1 MVKKRL
7 LIVGAGDF
15 GRELES
21 WLSLCPVND
30 RDWDLHGYLDS
41 NPAALDGF
49 QTDYKIVGDPF
60 TYSFQENDLCAMS
73 ITDCVTKEKVFE
85 AIKGKVKFLTFIA
98 PTAIIGKF
106 TSFGEGTLICPG
118 CIVSTNTRIGR
129 LVIVNIG
136 SQIGHDVEIGDYSS
150 LMANIDI
157 GGHVKIGEKTYIG
170 TGATI
175 IPKRVIA
182 KNVRIGAGSV
192 VLHNIKENLS
202 VFGNPAG
209 KISY

>member
-1 MVKKRL
+1 M
-7 LIVGAGDF
+7 
-15 GRELES
+15 
-21 WLSLCPVND
+21 
-30 RDWDLHGYLDS
+30 DWDLHGSPDS

-85 AIKGKVKFLTFIA
+85 AIKGKVKFLTFIF

-106 TSFGEGTLICPG
+106 TSVGEGSVICPG

-157 GGHVKIGEKTYIG
+157 GGHVKIGKKTFVG
-170 TGATI
+170 TGVTI

-209 KISY
+209 KINY

>member
-1 MVKKRL
+1 MMRKKL

-21 WLSLCPVND
+21 WLSLCPENVRN
-30 RDWDLHGYLDS
+30 WDLQGYLDS
-41 NPAALDGF
+41 NPTALDGF
-49 QTDYKIVGDPF
+49 RTDYKIVGDPF
-60 TYSFQENDLCAMS
+60 TYTFQENDVCAMS
-73 ITDCVTKEKVFE
+73 ITDCVTKEKVFD
-85 AIKGKVKFLTFIA
+85 AIREKVKFLTFIA
-98 PTAIIGKF
+98 PSAIVGKF
-106 TSFGEGTLICPG
+106 TSVGEGTIICPG

-157 GGHVKIGEKTYIG
+157 GGHVKIGEKTFIG
-170 TGATI
+170 TGATV

-182 KNVRIGAGSV
+182 RNVRIGAGSV
-192 VLHNIKENLS
+192 VLHDIKENLS
-202 VFGNPAG
+202 VFGNPAV